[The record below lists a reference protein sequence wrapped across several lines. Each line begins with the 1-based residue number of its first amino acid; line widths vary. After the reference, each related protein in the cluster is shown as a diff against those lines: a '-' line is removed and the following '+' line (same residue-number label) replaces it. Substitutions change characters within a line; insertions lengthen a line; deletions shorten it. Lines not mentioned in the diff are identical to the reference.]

1 MKILIVEDEQ
11 PLAEAISQLLKK
23 QKYSVDICLE
33 GNSGLDFALTNT
45 YDVILLDLM
54 LPNMNGFQLLKAL
67 RTEKINTPVLVL
79 SATEDVSSKVRGLD
93 LGADDYL
100 TKPFSYDE
108 LLARIRSLYRRKSQL
123 IVENCLVFSDIELN
137 LSTYEL
143 SCKNNSVKLGLK
155 EFAVM
160 EMLLQNKNQV
170 LSKDI
175 LIEKIWGFDSDAEYN
190 NVEVYISFLRKKLVH
205 IDSKTEIKTLRGV
218 GYHLEAVEGDND

>member
-33 GNSGLDFALTNT
+33 GSSGLDFALTNT
-45 YDVILLDLM
+45 YDIILLDLM

-67 RTEKINTPVLVL
+67 RADKINTPVLVL

-108 LLARIRSLYRRKSQL
+108 LLARIRSLYRRKSQS
-123 IVENCLVFSDIELN
+123 IVDNCLVFSDIELN

-143 SCKNNSVKLGLK
+143 SCKKNCVKLGLK

-190 NVEVYISFLRKKLVH
+190 NVEVYISFLRKKLAH
-205 IDSKTEIKTLRGV
+205 INSKTEIKTLRGV
-218 GYHLEAVEGDND
+218 GYHLEAVEGNDD